1 MFITEGSESGSSSDD
16 EDLDEEGEGEE
27 GAVVEWIPSGP
38 HRALGDWEKYTTVS
52 IGRSVS
58 FSLLI
63 ACVCF

>member
-16 EDLDEEGEGEE
+16 EDLDEGGE

>member
-16 EDLDEEGEGEE
+16 EDLDEGGEGAE
-27 GAVVEWIPSGP
+27 VEWTPSGP